1 MENEVRTVK
10 ACMATCGRRGR
21 WEGERWLNME
31 LEPWP
36 FAGRAQG
43 SEDGVFCFFF
53 FAEEAVVNAGRAKK
67 SCLCLFAH
75 LEMVAFECEYNVR
88 AAGLLVFGA

>member
-53 FAEEAVVNAGRAKK
+53 FRRGGSGECRQSEKELFM
-67 SCLCLFAH
+67 SLCAS
-75 LEMVAFECEYNVR
+75 
-88 AAGLLVFGA
+88 